1 MVKLILIEGVNS
13 GFVSTVSEYKAN
25 VSSTIIP
32 VNLLIKGM
40 TCYY

>member
-1 MVKLILIEGVNS
+1 MVKLIFNEGVNS
-13 GFVSTVSEYKAN
+13 GFVSPVSEYKPK

-40 TCYY
+40 TCYF